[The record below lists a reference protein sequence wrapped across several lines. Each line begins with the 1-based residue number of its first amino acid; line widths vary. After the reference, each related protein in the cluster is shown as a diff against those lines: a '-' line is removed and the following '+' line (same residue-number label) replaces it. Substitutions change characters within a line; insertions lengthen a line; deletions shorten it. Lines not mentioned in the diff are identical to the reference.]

1 MRKLCVLLFIAIVS
15 ANLMPPCSEKF
26 ELKDLVERAK
36 SFCDTSLVPSESRP
50 PKKISGLFWLKGLP
64 LPDVAACF
72 STGRWDQ
79 DTLTL
84 HLRVWT
90 NFLVKNAFDGK
101 ALIGAAYNGNM
112 TYHVKFKDDTLSE
125 ADIKPSFDTHLMSE
139 KAYEWAFG
147 KIAEFPL
154 VELTGAGTPGS
165 RWARPSYF
173 GVADHKVLANEYEA
187 WRVLDADLQPVKENV
202 EIMMKLLPKKI
213 GTQEILHYSEEP
225 CTGRKTTEKHGE
237 L

>member
-1 MRKLCVLLFIAIVS
+1 MRKLSVLVLSATVS
-15 ANLMPPCSEKF
+15 GNLMPPCSEKI
-26 ELKDLVERAK
+26 ELKDLVEQAK
-36 SFCDTSLVPSESRP
+36 SFCDPNLVPSDSRP

-72 STGRWDQ
+72 STGRWDR

-84 HLRVWT
+84 HLTVWSD
-90 NFLVKNAFDGK
+90 FLVKNAFDGK
-101 ALIGAAYNGNM
+101 GLIGATYNGNM

-125 ADIKPSFDTHLMSE
+125 ADIKPVFDTHLLSE

-154 VELTGAGTPGS
+154 VELTGTRTPGS

-173 GVADHKVLANEYEA
+173 GVGDHKVLANEYEA
-187 WRVLDADLQPVKENV
+187 WRVLDADLQPVEENV
-202 EIMMKLLPKKI
+202 EIMMRLLPKKI
-213 GTQEILHYSEEP
+213 GTLEILHYSEEP
-225 CTGRKTTEKHGE
+225 CTGRKTNGGHGE